1 MADLN
6 FGTLDFAVAFSP
18 LTAFPLD
25 ARYYFTSHAEA
36 LVAAQNAVTVGSSDG
51 KYFFGENLVV
61 VEGNEAKM
69 YIIQPDKTL
78 KEVGGNIL
86 INEKVFTKGE
96 DGKLDLVGFSTAV
109 AGAQLTK
116 GEDGSLKW
124 VKPDTTT
131 VEGLST
137 AVESLKTTVG
147 DADSGLVK
155 DIADL
160 KTAVG
165 NADSGL
171 TKEVADLKTSVA
183 GNTTNITKNAG
194 DITTN
199 AGNITKNA
207 GEIAAVK
214 KDLADNYDTST
225 KVDEKIAAKISST
238 YKAAGSVAFAALP
251 ALAPAIEGNVY
262 NISDEFTTNADFVEA
277 AGTKYPAGTNIVCIK
292 VGETYKWDVLAGFVD
307 LSAYETSTEAG
318 NKYAT
323 KTELTEGLAGK
334 VNVVEGKGLSTEDY
348 TSEDKT
354 KLAGIATGAQV
365 NVIDGVSDEFEISAE
380 GKVLGVKGIASSKI
394 TGLGTSLEGKVDKVE
409 GSSLVP
415 NGDITKLQGLANI
428 KSVASGELQI
438 SETGELGVSAIDSSK
453 VTGLSDALNGK
464 VSGVKVNGVE
474 LTPDASKKVDIPLAS
489 TDSVGVIKGATEE
502 TLNGVVVNT
511 QGYGEVKKIDMAI
524 LEPNNEV
531 TFVLNG
537 GKAPTPSAG

>member
-25 ARYYFTSHAEA
+25 ARYYCATLAEA
-36 LVAAQNAVTVGSSDG
+36 NLKAQSAVAVGSSDG

-69 YIIQPDKTL
+69 YIIQPDKSL

-86 INEKVFTKGE
+86 INEKVFTKGD

-155 DIADL
+155 DVNNL

-171 TKEVADLKTSVA
+171 TKEVADLKTAVA
-183 GNTTNITKNAG
+183 GNTTNITKNTE
-194 DITTN
+194 DIATN
-199 AGNITKNA
+199 TGNITKNA
-207 GEIAAVK
+207 NEIAAVK
-214 KDLADNYDTST
+214 TDLADNYDTSIE
-225 KVDEKIAAKISST
+225 VDEKIAAKISST
-238 YKAAGSVAFAALP
+238 YKAAGSTTFAELP
-251 ALAPAIEGNVY
+251 ELTGTIEGNVY
-262 NISDEFTTNADFVEA
+262 NISDEFTTNENFVEA

-292 VGETYKWDVLAGFVD
+292 VGEAYKWDVLAGFVD

-318 NKYAT
+318 QKYAT
-323 KTELTEGLAGK
+323 KTELTDGLADK

-348 TSEDKT
+348 TSEEKT

-365 NVIDGVSDEFEISAE
+365 NVIDGVSDEFEINAE
-380 GKVLGVKGIASSKI
+380 GKVLGVKTIAQNKI
-394 TGLGTSLEGKVDKVE
+394 TGLDTALGNKVEKVE

-415 NGDITKLQGLANI
+415 DEDITKLQGLANI

-438 SETGELGVSAIDSSK
+438 SEAGELGVSAIDASK
-453 VTGLSDALNGK
+453 VTGLSEALDGK
-464 VSGVKVNGVE
+464 LSGVKVNGVD
-474 LTPDASKKVDIPLAS
+474 LTPDASKKVDIPLAT

-502 TLNGVVVNT
+502 TLNGVVVNA
-511 QGYGEVKKIDMAI
+511 QGYGEVKKVDMAI

-537 GKAPTPSAG
+537 GKAPKPSAG

>member
-1 MADLN
+1 MID
-6 FGTLDFAVAFSP
+6 FGKLDFAVSFSP

-25 ARYYFTSHAEA
+25 ARYYFESLASA
-36 LVAAQNAVTVGSSDG
+36 NLAAQSAVEVGSSDG
-51 KYFFGENLVV
+51 RYFFGENIVV
-61 VEGNEAKM
+61 VENGEAKM
-69 YIIQPDKTL
+69 YIIQPDKSL

-86 INEKVFTKGE
+86 INEKVFLKDS
-96 DGKLDLVGFSTAV
+96 DGKLDLVGFAGAV

-116 GEDGSLKW
+116 GEDGNLKW

-147 DADSGLVK
+147 GADSGLVK
-155 DIADL
+155 DVNDL

-165 NADSGL
+165 GADSGL
-171 TKEVADLKTSVA
+171 TKKVADLETAVA
-183 GNTTNITKNAG
+183 GNTANITKNAG

-207 GEIAAVK
+207 NEIAAVK

-225 KVDEKIAAKISST
+225 EVDEKIAAKISST

-251 ALAPAIEGNVY
+251 ALAAAIEGNVY
-262 NISDEFTTNADFVEA
+262 NISDEFTTTDDFVEA

-292 VGETYKWDVLAGFVD
+292 VGEAYKWDVLAGFVD
-307 LSAYETSTEAG
+307 LSAYETAEAAG
-318 NKYAT
+318 AKYAT
-323 KTELTEGLAGK
+323 KTELTNGLAGK
-334 VNVVEGKGLSTEDY
+334 VDVVAGKGLSTEDY

-354 KLAGIATGAQV
+354 KLAGIAAGAQV
-365 NVIDGVSDEFEISAE
+365 NVIDAVSEEFEISAE

-394 TGLGTSLEGKVDKVE
+394 TGLDTALEGKVDKVV

-415 NGDITKLQGLANI
+415 DGDITKLQGLANI

-438 SETGELGVSAIDSSK
+438 SETGELGVSAIDASK
-453 VTGLSDALNGK
+453 VTGLSESLNGK
-464 VSGVKVNGVE
+464 ISGVKVNGVE
-474 LTPDASKKVDIPLAS
+474 LTPDAQKKVDISLAA
-489 TDSVGVIKGATEE
+489 TDSVGLIKGARADSVNSVVIDE
-502 TLNGVVVNT
+502 NGI
-511 QGYGEVKKIDMAI
+511 GSVKKVDMAI
-524 LEPNNEV
+524 LEPNAEV

-537 GKAPTPSAG
+537 GNAPAPSAG

>member
-1 MADLN
+1 MID
-6 FGTLDFAVAFSP
+6 FGKLDFAVSFSP

-25 ARYYFTSHAEA
+25 ARYYFESLASA
-36 LVAAQNAVTVGSSDG
+36 NLAAQSAVEVGSSDG
-51 KYFFGENLVV
+51 RYFFGENIVV
-61 VEGNEAKM
+61 VENGEAKM
-69 YIIQPDKTL
+69 YIIQPDKSL

-86 INEKVFTKGE
+86 INEKVFLK
-96 DGKLDLVGFSTAV
+96 DANGKLDLVGFADAV

-116 GEDGSLKW
+116 GEDGNLKW

-147 DADSGLVK
+147 GADSGLVK
-155 DIADL
+155 DVNDL

-183 GNTTNITKNAG
+183 GNTANITKNAG

-207 GEIAAVK
+207 NEIAAVK

-225 KVDEKIAAKISST
+225 EVDEKIAAKISST
-238 YKAAGSVAFAALP
+238 YKAAGSTTFAALP
-251 ALAPAIEGNVY
+251 ALSAAIEGNVY
-262 NISDEFTTNADFVEA
+262 NISDEFTTTEDFVEA

-292 VGETYKWDVLAGFVD
+292 VGEAYKWDVLAGFVD
-307 LSAYETSTEAG
+307 LSAYETAEAAG
-318 NKYAT
+318 AKYAT
-323 KTELTEGLAGK
+323 KTELTDGLAGK
-334 VNVVEGKGLSTEDY
+334 VSVVEGKGLSTEDY
-348 TSEDKT
+348 TSEEKT
-354 KLAGIATGAQV
+354 KLAGIAAGAQV
-365 NVIDGVSDEFEISAE
+365 NVIDGVSDEFEINAE

-394 TGLGTSLEGKVDKVE
+394 TGLDTSLEGKVDKVT

-415 NGDITKLQGLANI
+415 DGDITKLQGLANI

-438 SETGELGVSAIDSSK
+438 SETGELGVSAIDASK
-453 VTGLSDALNGK
+453 VTGLSNALNGK
-464 VSGVKVNGVE
+464 ISGVKVNGVE
-474 LTPDASKKVDIPLAS
+474 LTPDAEKKVDIALAA
-489 TDSVGVIKGATEE
+489 TDSVGLIKGAKADSVNSVVIDE
-502 TLNGVVVNT
+502 NGV
-511 QGYGEVKKIDMAI
+511 GSVKKIDMAI
-524 LEPNNEV
+524 LEPNTEV

-537 GKAPTPSAG
+537 GKAPAPSVG